1 MKKLLSVLL
10 VLCVLA
16 LPVCAF
22 AEIDLSGLSF
32 AELIDLRQQ
41 IDRLLFGSDEY
52 KEVTVPQG
60 NYTVGVD
67 IPAGAYSLSVSSF
80 ATCTIYEDS
89 SADFDKLV
97 GMYALS
103 ADSPVAKL
111 ERTDGQYVELSG
123 GSVVFKTYTGLGF

>member
-16 LPVCAF
+16 LPVFAF

-32 AELIDLRQQ
+32 QELIDLRQQ
-41 IDRLLFGSDEY
+41 IDRLLFGSEEY

-67 IPAGAYSLSVSSF
+67 IPAGAYSLSASSF
-80 ATCTIYEDS
+80 ATCVIYEDS
-89 SADFDKLV
+89 TAAPEKLV
-97 GMYALS
+97 GTYMIS
-103 ADSPVAKL
+103 SGSPVAKL
-111 ERTDGQYVELSG
+111 ELTDGQYVELVG